1 MSKENGLPV
10 VYPANPEPPL
20 TGDLFSSLY
29 CFSVSKGG
37 PLSPQTHT
45 EAHVNLLSCHWF
57 LCFLPGCSLP
67 RPPGC
72 NLWLIVKQDEVSDRD
87 MNALLMMKVASW
99 NLLINFWTAE
109 LISCDFVFG
118 LSDYYPQ
125 IQGDKYQQP
134 KIPTQIDYYRLLVC
148 HKELSWRLQ
157 LRPWLISNA
166 CDAFGRR
173 KWQSALLTC
182 LLILF

>member
-1 MSKENGLPV
+1 MSKENGLLV
-10 VYPANPEPPL
+10 FYPANIESPL
-20 TGDLFSSLY
+20 NGDLFSSLS

-45 EAHVNLLSCHWF
+45 EANVNLLSCHWF
-57 LCFLPGCSLP
+57 LFFLPGCSLP
-67 RPPGC
+67 HLPGC
-72 NLWLIVKQDEVSDRD
+72 ILRLIVKQDEVSGRD

-157 LRPWLISNA
+157 LRAWLISNA